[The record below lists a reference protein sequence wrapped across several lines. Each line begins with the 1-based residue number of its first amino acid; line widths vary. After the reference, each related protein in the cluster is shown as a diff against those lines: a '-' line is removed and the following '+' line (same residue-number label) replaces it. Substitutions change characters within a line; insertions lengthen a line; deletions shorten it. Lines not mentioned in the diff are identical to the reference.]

1 MTLCAA
7 RRGPQDRTRMA
18 VVDESAE
25 HTERLGKVGYIC
37 MPRSRGASVRTR
49 HTRGTAPCHNR
60 WRARPGRRADLDD
73 KWPQRRRGQAR
84 QARGHQLARAPGSRR
99 MPPPERASPRTT
111 FTHGRLDGGRTR
123 ITHGRSHG
131 GCLRALP
138 RVLYTDGCI
147 RVSHTA
153 LVSHTDGARR
163 VLEALAGG
171 AAALVEF
178 RLETGRTHQA
188 RLSFYIV
195 IDYHCP

>member
-131 GCLRALP
+131 GLPESPPAGIIHGRLHSRITHSARITHGRGQARARGP
-138 RVLYTDGCI
+138 RRRRGC
-147 RVSHTA
+147 
-153 LVSHTDGARR
+153 ARR
-163 VLEALAGG
+163 VSAGDGPHPPGEA
-171 AAALVEF
+171 
-178 RLETGRTHQA
+178 
-188 RLSFYIV
+188 V
-195 IDYHCP
+195 ILHCH